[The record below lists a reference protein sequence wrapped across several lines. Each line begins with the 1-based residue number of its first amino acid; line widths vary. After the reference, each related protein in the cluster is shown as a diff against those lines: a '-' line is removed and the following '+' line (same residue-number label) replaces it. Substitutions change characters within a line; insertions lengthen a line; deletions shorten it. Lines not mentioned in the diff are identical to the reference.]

1 MSKKLVII
9 GLDCLTPQFL
19 YGDWLD
25 SMPNF
30 KRLRD
35 GSLWGN
41 LVSIVPP
48 ITIPAWTSMMTSYD
62 PGMLGI
68 YGFRNRKT
76 YAYEELYVV
85 NSGNVK
91 AKTIWNHLS
100 RNRLRSV
107 LLGVPQTY
115 PPKPL
120 NGVLVADFLTPGKDS
135 VFTYPPELREEID
148 RVADGEYI
156 IDIKDFRTDEKKEL
170 LKQIYV
176 MTERRFKV
184 FRHLLSREDWDF
196 AMMVEMGPDR
206 IHHGFWRFCD
216 PGHRLY
222 VKGNE
227 YEDVIRRYY
236 MYLDEEIGKVLSSIP
251 GDASVIVVSDHG
263 AKGMHGGIC
272 INEFFIQEG
281 LLALKEYPKEPA
293 PLKPAMVDWKRT
305 KAWGEGGYYARVFL
319 NVEGREPEGA
329 IPRSEYESFRADVK
343 RRLEGLTDESG
354 KNIGTKV
361 FLPEEIYRTCNNIPP
376 DLIVYLG
383 DLNWRSAGS
392 VGHGRIHLFENDTG
406 PDDANHAQEGVFIWH
421 NRRAEGAPAKR
432 PEGAPSARPDSVGEK
447 ISIYDI
453 APSILDFFSI
463 AVPGDM
469 IGKVL

>member
-1 MSKKLVII
+1 MPNKLAVI
-9 GLDCLTPQFL
+9 GLDCLTPQLF
-19 YGDWLD
+19 YGDWLAD
-25 SMPNF
+25 MPNF
-30 KRLRD
+30 KRLLD
-35 GSLWGN
+35 GSLSGN
-41 LVSIVPP
+41 MVSIVPP
-48 ITIPAWTSMMTSYD
+48 ITIPAWTCMMTSYD

-68 YGFRNRKT
+68 YGFRNRKS

-85 NSGNVK
+85 NSSTVK
-91 AKTIWNHLS
+91 AKTVWNYLS
-100 RNRLRSV
+100 RNRLRSI

-115 PPKPL
+115 PPRPL
-120 NGVLVADFLTPGKDS
+120 NGLLVADFLTPDKDS
-135 VFTYPPELREEID
+135 DFTYPPELRSEID

-156 IDIKDFRTDEKKEL
+156 IDVKDFRTDKKREL
-170 LKQIYV
+170 LKQIYT

-184 FRHLLSREDWDF
+184 FRHLLSHEEWDF

-222 VKGNE
+222 EKGNE
-227 YEDVIRRYY
+227 YENVIRDYY
-236 MYLDEEIGKVLSSIP
+236 VYLDQEVGRVLAAIP
-251 GDASVIVVSDHG
+251 QDTSVIVVSDHG

-281 LLALKEYPKEPA
+281 LLTLKDYPKEPTS
-293 PLKPAMVDWKRT
+293 LKAGIVDWKKT

-319 NVEGREPEGA
+319 NVEGREPEGV
-329 IPRSEYESFRADVK
+329 IPRSELQAFRMSLK
-343 RRLEGLTDESG
+343 KKLEGLTDEKG
-354 KNIGTKV
+354 ENIGTRV
-361 FLPEEIYRTCNNIPP
+361 FFPEEIYRTCNNIPP

-392 VGHGRIHLFENDTG
+392 VGHNRIHVFENDTG
-406 PDDANHAQEGVFIWH
+406 PDDANHAEEGVFAWY
-421 NRRAEGAPAKR
+421 KR
-432 PEGAPSARPDSVGEK
+432 GRGSASSRPSRPGSGK
-447 ISIYDI
+447 ISIFDI

-463 AVPGDM
+463 DVPDDM